1 MPIDPRSALGAIG
14 TLPDAEIDI
23 AGAAIQLARIDAPNA
38 DWQAATAVLSEIA
51 RDAAD
56 AGVVASADRVSPLA
70 RIIHE
75 RHGFEGDQDDYENP
89 ANANLIRVIERRR
102 GLPVA
107 LGIIWLHA
115 ARAAGWM
122 AHGINFPS
130 HFLVALPMPGA
141 PTFVVDVFA
150 GGQIVDERS
159 LGTLL
164 QRVEGLRLGPGI
176 LRPMTTRD
184 VLLRLQNNIRVRRRD
199 AGDVAGAFAA
209 LEDML
214 RIAPDNASL
223 WLEAAVAH
231 RSVGQ
236 TAQAIRCFDRY
247 VDLEP
252 EGTEADRAR
261 RAAAELRGHLS

>member
-1 MPIDPRSALGAIG
+1 VLDRSALEAVGA
-14 TLPDAEIDI
+14 LPDAEIDI
-23 AGAAIQLARIDAPNA
+23 AGAAIQLARIDAPDA
-38 DWQAATAVLSEIA
+38 DWQAASAVLSEIA

-56 AGVVASADRVSPLA
+56 AAAAASADRVAALA
-70 RIIHE
+70 RIIHD
-75 RHGFEGDQDDYENP
+75 RHGFDGDRDDYENP

-107 LGIIWLHA
+107 LGILWLHA

-122 AHGINFPS
+122 AHGINFPG
-130 HFLVALPMPGA
+130 HFLIALPVPGA
-141 PTFVVDVFA
+141 PSFVVDVFV
-150 GGQIVDERS
+150 GGQVVDEAS
-159 LGTLL
+159 FGALL
-164 QRVEGLRLGPGI
+164 ERVEGLRLGPGL

-184 VLLRLQNNIRVRRRD
+184 VLLRLQNNIRVRRRA
-199 AGDVAGAFAA
+199 AGDAAGAFAA

-236 TAQAIRCFDRY
+236 TVEAIRCFDRY

-261 RAAAELRGHLS
+261 RAAAELRGHQG